1 MKFRIA
7 IVLIVAVVAALPA
20 TGQSLADR
28 ARELR
33 KQKRTPA
40 ANEKVY
46 TNESLSLRPA
56 PAIAETK
63 PADSK
68 DAKAAGAEGEEGEEL
83 SPEEQKAALAADLR
97 GRIQKA
103 QAELATLQRELT
115 IAQRE
120 NQIQTAQFYADAGNR
135 LRDEKKF
142 AEEQK
147 RIIADIQ
154 DKQRKISEVQA
165 QIEQLRDQAR
175 RAGVPPGQIP

>member
-1 MKFRIA
+1 MKLRLAIFLIA
-7 IVLIVAVVAALPA
+7 AIVAALPA
-20 TGQSLADR
+20 AGQTLADR

-56 PAIAETK
+56 PSITETK
-63 PADSK
+63 PSDAK
-68 DAKAAGAEGEEGEEL
+68 DAKTPAADEGEDAP
-83 SPEEQKAALAADLR
+83 SPEEEKAALAADFR
-97 GRIQKA
+97 ARITKA
-103 QAELATLQRELT
+103 QGELATLQREVN

-135 LRDEKKF
+135 LRDERKF

-147 RIIADIQ
+147 RIIADLQ
-154 DKQRKISEVQA
+154 DKQRKITETQA
-165 QIEQLRDQAR
+165 LIEQLRDQAR
-175 RAGVPPGQIP
+175 RAGIPPGQIP